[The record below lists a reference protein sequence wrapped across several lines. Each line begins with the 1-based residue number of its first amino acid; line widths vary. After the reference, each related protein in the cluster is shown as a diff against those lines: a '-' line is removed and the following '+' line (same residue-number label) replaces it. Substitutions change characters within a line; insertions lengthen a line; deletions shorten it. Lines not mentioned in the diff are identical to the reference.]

1 MASFRR
7 CAQADLVTEWLV
19 QVAAI
24 LATLV
29 GAEDADDRCLD
40 LGRLDA
46 LRVEALAGD
55 PRSLGRVHAGEA
67 GRRADA
73 DVVAAYRERGLEL
86 RGAAMHRLECTVRE
100 EDATSVVLDVVEALG
115 PTWVVDD
122 RDRWRLLPTSA
133 PASRRITL
141 IRTGEGWRVAGVQ

>member
-1 MASFRR
+1 M
-7 CAQADLVTEWLV
+7 TGWLV

-29 GAEDADDRCLD
+29 GAGDADGRCLH

-46 LRVEALAGD
+46 LRVEALSGD
-55 PRSLGRVHAGEA
+55 PRSLEQVHAGES

-73 DVVAAYRERGLEL
+73 EVVAAYRERGLEI
-86 RGAAMHRLECTVRE
+86 RGAAMRRLECSVRE
-100 EDATSVVLDVVEALG
+100 GSATSVVLDVVETLG

-133 PASRRITL
+133 PVSRRITL
-141 IRTGEGWRVAGVQ
+141 IRTDEGWRVAGVQ